1 MTSTRRRITART
13 LAAALAVSGGLAMA
27 TPASAAVAPQDCN
40 YMGYNSGPDR
50 LGLQFDRQEQWMA
63 DQINAY
69 RASKGVPTLRV
80 SDQLRRPTMWGALDS
95 ATRKDNKP
103 VDHTDTRGMG
113 PMDRAKFCG
122 NYTGTVIGEIK
133 YWGRGG
139 AGGNANGLGP
149 AALAWWKN
157 SPGHNARL
165 LDPNATTFAVGQAY
179 QGYPTITR
187 AHYTVVF
194 GNH

>member
-1 MTSTRRRITART
+1 MTSNRRRITART

-157 SPGHNARL
+157 SPGHNAL
-165 LDPNATTFAVGQAY
+165 MLDRKFTTYAVGWAY
-179 QGYPTITR
+179 NGVNAELGGYW
-187 AHYTVVF
+187 TVMF
-194 GNH
+194 GNA